1 MSEVGRRVGFVF
13 QNPDHQIFAATV
25 EEEVAF
31 GPENFGLEGEELDR
45 RVADAIRTVDL
56 DGLEGADPFNLSKGQ
71 RQRVALASILATDPD
86 AIVFDEPTTGLDAT
100 QQETFMDLVAEL
112 NRDQGVTVAMV
123 THSMSTVATYAPCTV
138 VMADGRKVADGPTRE
153 LFADEDQAS
162 TNGTCGRPSPWRS
175 PIVWRPIRGLED
187 ALPAL
192 SVDELVAGLGG
203 DETRTETT
211 DVAGKTNERGSSL
224 YVNGDSVLHRLAP
237 RAKIA
242 LALGVF
248 AVALAFDHPA
258 WVVVP
263 FAVSLG
269 TLLALGGLKNLMR
282 VWFVVVA
289 IFVVGMVVWPAFVP
303 GGGPVVL
310 ATPVMDV
317 TRDEV
322 LLALGR
328 STRFAS
334 FIVTGLLFV
343 TVTSNEEIVAG
354 LRSLGVPFAFC
365 FAVGTALRLFPTL
378 LSATGTV
385 RQAQEAR
392 GHDVAARSPIRRI
405 RNYVPLLIPVF
416 MTAIPQRPD
425 PVDGAGGPRVRHA
438 P

>member
-1 MSEVGRRVGFVF
+1 MSG
-13 QNPDHQIFAATV
+13 
-25 EEEVAF
+25 
-31 GPENFGLEGEELDR
+31 
-45 RVADAIRTVDL
+45 
-56 DGLEGADPFNLSKGQ
+56 
-71 RQRVALASILATDPD
+71 
-86 AIVFDEPTTGLDAT
+86 
-100 QQETFMDLVAEL
+100 
-112 NRDQGVTVAMV
+112 
-123 THSMSTVATYAPCTV
+123 
-138 VMADGRKVADGPTRE
+138 
-153 LFADEDQAS
+153 
-162 TNGTCGRPSPWRS
+162 
-175 PIVWRPIRGLED
+175 
-187 ALPAL
+187 
-192 SVDELVAGLGG
+192 
-203 DETRTETT
+203 
-211 DVAGKTNERGSSL
+211 GSSL
-224 YVNGDSVLHRLAP
+224 YVNGDSILHRLAP

-248 AVALAFDHPA
+248 AVALAFDNPA

-263 FAVSLG
+263 FAVSLV

-303 GGGPVVL
+303 AGGPVVL
-310 ATPVMDV
+310 STPLLDV

-416 MTAIPQRPD
+416 MTAIRNVQTQSMALEARGFDTRRERTFYGRQPLSGRD
-425 PVDGAGGPRVRHA
+425 WLAILAGVALIVGAAVARYVFGLGVV
-438 P
+438 